1 MADNSPLERETSIF
15 VARDA
20 ELARL
25 DGYLAA
31 AMYGRTQVCLV
42 SGSVGTGKTA
52 LIEAF
57 AARALALQQDLV
69 VATGRAD
76 AYMGHGEPYLPF
88 REALDLLTG
97 DIEDKLAHRSVN
109 AENRRRLKSLLGV
122 SAQVLVE
129 NGPDLV
135 GTFVPGTAL
144 WLKVGA
150 TALKKTNWFKA
161 LENLSDAPG
170 QGERQVKSVDPGQIF
185 EQYANVVAQLA
196 ERAPLVIAL
205 DDLHWAD
212 ADSIA
217 LLFRLCRRLTTSRV
231 LIIAAYRS
239 DEVAVGPDDQRHPLD
254 KATAELK
261 RYFGDITIDLD
272 QAVAAT
278 GQEFVSAYLA
288 SEPNRL
294 DAGFHRQLYQHT
306 GGHPL
311 FTVESLRAMQ
321 ERGDL
326 VQDAGG
332 FWVAG
337 RKLDWDRTPERVE
350 GALAERL
357 QRVDKGLR
365 EGLELAS
372 VQGVQFVAE
381 IIAGLQKGDAR
392 QLIRQLSSELQD
404 RRRLVESVDTQ
415 RVGGQR
421 VSRYQFAPKVIQAYI
436 YGGLDQVELSYLH
449 EDVGLALEALYG
461 AQADEIAGQL
471 ARHFERAGLPDKAA
485 HYFGAAG
492 EQAAAIF
499 ATETAIDYFTQALA
513 LTPEKDV
520 RARLELLLKRESLH
534 DLRGHRPAQRDD
546 LDQLAILAERLA
558 DPAAQAEV
566 AVRRASLAF
575 NTGDSAAAQA
585 HAEQAAARL
594 EAAGLDAREV
604 TGRLLARAHIVWGWA
619 QYQQGCLSDASQ
631 QQELALTQ
639 ARGANDLESE
649 ASALTGLG
657 NIAWGMGDH
666 ARATEHFE
674 AALAANSR
682 LGDRRRQW
690 KVLNGLGLVA
700 QSTGEFG
707 RALAHYADALDIVQ
721 RIGDRRGETAVL
733 SNQSQAY
740 AETGQFEKARSIADR
755 ALELARDIGDQASEA
770 ILVANLADIA
780 YYSGDMDLAKRRAE
794 DAFAISH
801 RIGDRVGQ
809 GCALVTRGDVLLAQG
824 QASAAEEA
832 FTQALDVWNEIDEPF
847 GALGAHAG
855 LTRVALRQGDE
866 EARRKAGAHI
876 GVIKQR
882 LEENPGWGSG
892 EVRLGL
898 EILLTA
904 YRAMVELGDPDA
916 DLVLQHA
923 HQVLQSRAARLDDLE
938 LRRCYLDGFAA
949 HRALQAAFTQR
960 FGDS

>member
-1 MADNSPLERETSIF
+1 MPDDSLDDRETPVF

-25 DGYLAA
+25 DGFLAE
-31 AMYGRTQVCLV
+31 AMSGRTQVCLV
-42 SGSVGTGKTA
+42 TGSVGTGKTA

-57 AARALALQQDLV
+57 AARALAQQQDLV

-150 TALKKTNWFKA
+150 TAIKKTGWFKA
-161 LENLSDAPG
+161 LESLSDAPG
-170 QGERQVKSVDPGQIF
+170 QLESRVKNVDPGQIF
-185 EQYANVVAQLA
+185 EQYANVVAELA
-196 ERAPLVIAL
+196 RRTPLVIAL

-217 LLFRLCRRLTTSRV
+217 LLFRLCRRLTNSRV
-231 LIIAAYRS
+231 LIIAAYRP
-239 DEVAVGPDDQRHPLD
+239 DEIAAGSDDQRHPLE
-254 KATAELK
+254 KAASELK

-272 QAVAAT
+272 QAVATT
-278 GQEFVSAYLA
+278 GQAFVSAYLA

-294 DAGFHRQLYQHT
+294 DASFHRQLYQHT

-311 FTVESLRAMQ
+311 FTVESLRALQ

-326 VQDAGG
+326 VQDVRG
-332 FWVAG
+332 FWVLG
-337 RKLDWDRTPERVE
+337 QKLDWDQTPERVE

-357 QRVDKGLR
+357 QRIDKGLR
-365 EGLELAS
+365 EGLEIAS

-381 IIAGLQKGDAR
+381 VVADLQKGDAR
-392 QLIRQLSSELQD
+392 QLVRQLSSELQD
-404 RRRLVESVDTQ
+404 KRHLVESVDTQ

-436 YGGLDQVELSYLH
+436 YGGLDQVELSYMH

-461 AQADEIAGQL
+461 TEAEEIAGQL

-485 HYFGAAG
+485 RYFAAAG
-492 EQAAAIF
+492 NQAAAIF

-513 LTPEKDV
+513 LTPQKDA
-520 RARLELLLKRESLH
+520 RARFDLLLRRESLN
-534 DLRGHRPAQRDD
+534 DLRGRRQAQRDD
-546 LDQLAILAERLA
+546 LELLETLAERL
-558 DPAAQAEV
+558 DDLAAHAEV
-566 AVRRASLAF
+566 AIRRASLAYT
-575 NTGDSAAAQA
+575 TGDPAGALA
-585 HAEQAAARL
+585 HAEQATVRL
-594 EAAGLDAREV
+594 EAARLGASEV
-604 TGRLLARAHIVWGWA
+604 TGRLLARAHIIWGWA
-619 QYQQGCLSDASQ
+619 HYQEGCLADASH
-631 QQELALTQ
+631 QQELALTL

-649 ASALTGLG
+649 VAALTGLG

-666 ARATEHFE
+666 VRATERFE
-674 AALAANSR
+674 EALAANTR

-700 QSTGEFG
+700 QSTGDFG
-707 RALAHYADALDIVQ
+707 RALAHYAAALDVVQ
-721 RIGDRRGETAVL
+721 SIGDRRGETAVL

-740 AETGQFEKARSIADR
+740 SEVGHFANARSLADR
-755 ALELARDIGDQASEA
+755 ALEIARDIGDQASEA
-770 ILVANLADIA
+770 ILVCNLADIG
-780 YYSGDMDLAKRRAE
+780 YYSGDLDLAEQRAGE
-794 DAFAISH
+794 AFVISH
-801 RIGDRVGQ
+801 RIGDRVGEAS
-809 GCALVTRGDVLLAQG
+809 ALSSQGDVLAAQG
-824 QASAAEEA
+824 QDAAAEKA
-832 FTQALDVWNEIDEPF
+832 FTSALDVWNEIDEPY
-847 GALGAHAG
+847 GALRAHAG
-855 LTRVALRQGDE
+855 LTLVALRQGDE
-866 EARRKAGAHI
+866 EARRRAGDHVR
-876 GVIKQR
+876 VIRQR
-882 LEENPGWGSG
+882 LDENPGWGSG

-916 DLVLQHA
+916 GLILQRAHRVLQDR
-923 HQVLQSRAARLDDLE
+923 VARLDDAE
-938 LRRCYLDGFAA
+938 LRQYYRDGYAA
-949 HRALQAAFTQR
+949 HRVLQAEFARR

>member
-1 MADNSPLERETSIF
+1 
-15 VARDA
+15 
-20 ELARL
+20 
-25 DGYLAA
+25 
-31 AMYGRTQVCLV
+31 
-42 SGSVGTGKTA
+42 
-52 LIEAF
+52 
-57 AARALALQQDLV
+57 
-69 VATGRAD
+69 
-76 AYMGHGEPYLPF
+76 MGHGEPYLPF

-97 DIEDKLAHRSVN
+97 DVEDKLAHRSVN
-109 AENRRRLKSLLGV
+109 AENRRRLKNLLGV

-150 TALKKTNWFKA
+150 TAIKKTSWYKA
-161 LENLSDAPG
+161 LESLSDAPG
-170 QGERQVKSVDPGQIF
+170 QLESRVKNVDPGQIF
-185 EQYANVVAQLA
+185 EQYANVVAELS

-217 LLFRLCRRLTTSRV
+217 LLFRLCRRLTDSRV

-239 DEVAVGPDDQRHPLD
+239 DEIAAGPDDQRHPLD
-254 KATAELK
+254 KAAAELK

-278 GQEFVSAYLA
+278 GQAFISAYVA
-288 SEPNRL
+288 SESNRL

-311 FTVESLRAMQ
+311 FTVELLRGMQ

-326 VQDAGG
+326 VRDANG
-332 FWVAG
+332 FWVIG
-337 RKLDWDRTPERVE
+337 RRLDWDRTPERVE
-350 GALAERL
+350 GALSERL

-365 EGLELAS
+365 EGLEFAS

-381 IIAGLQKGDAR
+381 IIAGLQKSDAR
-392 QLIRQLSSELQD
+392 QLVRQLSSELQD

-415 RVGGQR
+415 RIGGQR

-436 YGGLDQVELSYLH
+436 YGGLDEVELSYMH

-461 AQADEIAGQL
+461 TQAEEIAGQL

-485 HYFGAAG
+485 RYFAAAAD
-492 EQAAAIF
+492 QAAAIF

-513 LTPEKDV
+513 LTPQKDA
-520 RARLELLLKRESLH
+520 RARFDLLLKRESLN
-534 DLRGHRPAQRDD
+534 DLRGRRQAQRDD
-546 LDQLAILAERLA
+546 LELLETLAERL
-558 DPAAQAEV
+558 DGPAAQAEV
-566 AVRRASLAF
+566 AIRRASLAY
-575 NTGDSAAAQA
+575 NTGDPAGAQA
-585 HAEQAAARL
+585 YAEQAAAHL
-594 EAAGLDAREV
+594 EAAGPGASEV
-604 TGRLLARAHIVWGWA
+604 TGRLLARARIVWGWA
-619 QYQQGCLSDASQ
+619 HYQQGCLSDASH
-631 QQELALTQ
+631 QQELALAL
-639 ARGANDLESE
+639 ARGARDPESE

-733 SNQSQAY
+733 SNQSQAH

-770 ILVANLADIA
+770 ILLANLADIA
-780 YYSGDMDLAKRRAE
+780 YYSGDMELAARRAGE
-794 DAFAISH
+794 AFTISH
-801 RIGDRVGQ
+801 RIGDRVGEAS
-809 GCALVTRGDVLLAQG
+809 ALSSQGDVLAAQG
-824 QASAAEEA
+824 HDSAAGEV
-832 FTQALDVWNEIDEPF
+832 FTSALDVWNEIDEPY
-847 GALGAHAG
+847 GALRAHAG
-855 LTRVALRQGDE
+855 LALVELRQSDE
-866 EARRKAGAHI
+866 AARRRAGDHVR
-876 GVIKQR
+876 VIRQR

-898 EILLTA
+898 EILLAA
-904 YRAMVELGDPDA
+904 YQAMVELGDPDA
-916 DLVLQHA
+916 GLVLQRA
-923 HQVLQSRAARLDDLE
+923 HQVLQDRVARLDDVE
-938 LRRCYLDGFAA
+938 LRQCYLDGFAA
-949 HRALQAAFTQR
+949 HRALQAAFSQR